1 MGDEV
6 VVVRPGG
13 PVCED
18 VNVMVPLQ
26 GALGLVPGLMGAWFG
41 GRLAGSASGRGRG
54 TEDDEPI
61 PAIRELS

>member
-1 MGDEV
+1 
-6 VVVRPGG
+6 
-13 PVCED
+13 
-18 VNVMVPLQ
+18 MVPLQ